1 MAGITWLSTLSSA
14 LDELVERVLP
24 GLVVV
29 RGRRSG
35 VGAGI
40 IFRADGLIL
49 TNNHVAGHRRLAV
62 SLHDG
67 GEYEAHLLAR
77 EPEVDLAL
85 MKIGADDLP
94 ALPLTRTQPRV
105 GQMALAFGHPWGQRD
120 VLSSGIVSALTTAQ
134 THNGRQIPILRS
146 DVPLAPGNSGGPLVN
161 ALGEV
166 MGLNAMIVGGDQSIS
181 IPAEIVREFAEK
193 ALSDL
198 EPHSEPHRI
207 IPETV
212 I

>member
-1 MAGITWLSTLSSA
+1 MAGTTWLSMLSSA

-29 RGRRSG
+29 HGRRFE

-62 SLHDG
+62 SLHNG
-67 GEYEAHLLAR
+67 REYEARLLAR
-77 EPEVDLAL
+77 DPEVDLAL
-85 MKIGADDLP
+85 MKIGAHDLP
-94 ALPLTRTQPRV
+94 VLPLTRTQPRV

-120 VLSSGIVSALTTAQ
+120 MLSSGIVSALTTAQ
-134 THNGRQIPILRS
+134 THNGRQISILRT

-181 IPAEIVREFAEK
+181 IPAEIMREFAEK
-193 ALSDL
+193 ALSEL
-198 EPHSEPHRI
+198 EAHSEPRRI